1 MMWLK
6 NHRRLTNLFLLDH
19 VSIESSQS
27 SHFPRS
33 QFVVLVFGLCFCT
46 RVVVYLRFR
55 FVFSLLGLV
64 ACLRC
69 SVCHVPSLLGLSR
82 AFVSSRRVPLFSA
95 SAFVLGFC
103 LRYQLLPSFS
113 VRSMGSGPLLVLRPP
128 GGFCTL
134 GTTIL
139 LLVHSSYA
147 LGFLAVSVSML
158 LSFATLGFTAALSR
172 CSVSLLLFRNTRSRC
187 CSFATLGLAAALSR
201 RSVSLLLFRD
211 ARSRCCPFVSLGLAA
226 PHRRRHSNLSLKL
239 GGCALKLGGC
249 ASSPPPLVR
258 GIHSFVIWGAT
269 FSS

>member
-1 MMWLK
+1 MWLK

-33 QFVVLVFGLCFCT
+33 QFVVLVFGLYFCT

-95 SAFVLGFC
+95 SAFVLGFGIRSRLRHSFSAFAFVTSSC
-103 LRYQLLPSFS
+103 LRSRYGLW
-113 VRSMGSGPLLVLRPP
+113 GLVLCWFCDPQEASAPWVPP
-128 GGFCTL
+128 SCFWCTHRML
-134 GTTIL
+134 
-139 LLVHSSYA
+139 S
-147 LGFLAVSVSML
+147 GFLQSR
-158 LSFATLGFTAALSR
+158 SR
-172 CSVSLLLFRNTRSRC
+172 CCSLLRRWVSLLLFRN
-187 CSFATLGLAAALSR
+187 
-201 RSVSLLLFRD
+201 

-239 GGCALKLGGC
+239 GGCA
-249 ASSPPPLVR
+249 SSPPPLVR